1 MIVTKKLTIHGVILA
16 LAGWALLGH
25 AHQGSHDD
33 TPIVACKEKKLTN
46 LCEYNNHA
54 GDIYRG
60 TCRSFSGTLMCVR
73 NKPII
78 KAKKSEIK
86 EDTKETAATAE
97 STDVSPKYK
106 VTRKAV
112 PKEITS
118 KAVDTSN
125 SD

>member
-1 MIVTKKLTIHGVILA
+1 MHGVILV
-16 LAGWALLGH
+16 LASSALLSH

-33 TPIVACKEKKLTN
+33 VPIVACKEKKLTN

-78 KAKKSEIK
+78 KAKN
-86 EDTKETAATAE
+86 TETQESVEEATAK
-97 STDVSPKYK
+97 STDTSPKYK
-106 VTRKAV
+106 VTRKEV
-112 PKEITS
+112 PKELAPKTTDTS
-118 KAVDTSN
+118 KSN
-125 SD
+125 